1 LNITIESLGLDIVN
15 VIEWRQD
22 NRDIIHNLVKKL
34 TFLSSLNMLSSVAA
48 KRVVKMRP
56 VKKFSQETPVYK
68 MQLINPRIIDP

>member
-1 LNITIESLGLDIVN
+1 MNITIESLGLDIVN